1 MVRGKVDV
9 LLDMFGKEFVLAMAN
24 SCAEV
29 FTKLRYVSGVLK
41 NYPMKFVQNFW
52 RYIK

>member
-1 MVRGKVDV
+1 MVRGKVGV
-9 LLDMFGKEFVLAMAN
+9 LLDGHVWKGVLAMAN
-24 SCAEV
+24 CAEV

>member
-1 MVRGKVDV
+1 M
-9 LLDMFGKEFVLAMAN
+9 DMFGKDEGKEFVLAMAN
-24 SCAEV
+24 CAEA

-41 NYPMKFVQNFW
+41 NYPMKFVQNFR